1 LIHSKS
7 DATNQII
14 NTKQATWNISRFL
27 LVVCHVFLLVAQSHL
42 VTDHLALGF
51 ATTVTH
57 HDSYPTRLEQET
69 ISMSV
74 ASGAIRVIATLL
86 ASVVVYMKLSSSLF
100 LSLAESWPLLFL
112 SLPRS
117 AGEEWPVTP
126 LH

>member
-1 LIHSKS
+1 MEHFKV
-7 DATNQII
+7 
-14 NTKQATWNISRFL
+14 L
-27 LVVCHVFLLVAQSHL
+27 LVVGHVFLLVAQSQTSHL

-57 HDSYPTRLEQET
+57 HDSDPTRLEQET
-69 ISMSV
+69 ISMSI

-86 ASVVVYMKLSSSLF
+86 ASVVCLYEVVVVVIPLPWQNPGPFLF
-100 LSLAESWPLLFL
+100 R
-112 SLPRS
+112 SLPGF